1 MKLYVWDCFGF
12 ECGLY
17 VAVAPSAE
25 AARELLV
32 DQLGRTPP
40 MLLLLPAVY
49 DLDQSIAF
57 KHECCQS

>member
-1 MKLYVWDCFGF
+1 MMLIFKI
-12 ECGLY
+12 
-17 VAVAPSAE
+17 AVALA
-25 AARELLV
+25 LL
-32 DQLGRTPP
+32 QALLTPDFAP